1 MSGGHAGQWDDPPG
15 GGEEL
20 CGKQAEVS
28 SLEGVAVMEYVIGAL
43 WSGLDLF
50 GCILFH
56 GAFLP
61 QRDLNKRYVPKI
73 LAIWIFC
80 CIYTNIPMNQYVKLV
95 LSVTVYTV
103 LSVLLLRGAVP
114 VHICLAI
121 VYTIFNA
128 SMDTLAIHGMCYL
141 LGISYNTF
149 VWRKLSYITLITT
162 DKLLMV
168 FLMWILYHFRKK
180 GNLGKQRGKWVQL
193 SIPFPAVS
201 AAMLAILFYT
211 SPRDE
216 DVSISVVV
224 FAGII
229 MIANAAMLYVIN
241 SIEKATE
248 QEQELQ
254 LLRQQI
260 SIQTENY
267 AVLRKSYSVQRKST
281 HEFQR
286 HIQVLQ
292 GLLDRKEYMAAQE
305 YVRQLRANRALKVF
319 SIASNN
325 PVIDVVLNQ
334 KYQVAQEHEIKMYV
348 KVNDLSSVA
357 IKTNELVVLLSNL
370 LDNAIE
376 ACLKLEQSRE
386 IVCSILKEDNMY
398 ISIRNTSAP
407 VVILHGE
414 IPTTKKDAAEHGY
427 GLQAVKYILNQLE
440 AEYTFAYNDGW
451 FQFVAEIPE

>member
-1 MSGGHAGQWDDPPG
+1 
-15 GGEEL
+15 
-20 CGKQAEVS
+20 
-28 SLEGVAVMEYVIGAL
+28 MEYVIGAL
-43 WSGLDLF
+43 WGGLDLF

-61 QRDLNKRYVPKI
+61 QRNLGKRYVPKV

-80 CIYTNIPMNQYVKLV
+80 CVYTNIPMNQYVKMV

-103 LSVLLLRGAVP
+103 LSVLLLQGAVP

-121 VYTIFNA
+121 VYNIFNA

-141 LGISYNTF
+141 LGISYNAF
-149 VWRKLSYITLITT
+149 AWHKLSYITLITAE
-162 DKLLMV
+162 KLLVV

-180 GNLGKQRGKWVQL
+180 GNLGKQRSKWVQL
-193 SIPFPAVS
+193 SILFPAVS

-216 DVSISVVV
+216 DVSIGVVV

-229 MIANAAMLYVIN
+229 MIANVAMLYVIN

-248 QEQELQ
+248 QEQDLR

-267 AVLRKSYSVQRKST
+267 TALQKSYSAQRKST

-292 GLLDRKEYMAAQE
+292 GLLDQKEYMTAQD
-305 YVRQLRANRALKVF
+305 YVQQLQANRALKVF

-334 KYQVAQEHEIKMYV
+334 KYQVAQEHDIKMHV
-348 KVNDLSSVA
+348 KVNDLSSIA

-376 ACLKLEQSRE
+376 ACLKLEQNRE
-386 IVCSILKEDNMY
+386 IVCSILKEECIY
-398 ISIRNTSAP
+398 ISVRNTSAP
-407 VVILHGE
+407 VEILHGE
-414 IPTTKKDAAEHGY
+414 IPTTKQETTEHGY
-427 GLQAVKYILNQLE
+427 GLQAVKYILNRLK
-440 AEYTFAYNDGW
+440 AEYTFAYRDGW
-451 FQFVAEIPE
+451 FQFVAEIQE